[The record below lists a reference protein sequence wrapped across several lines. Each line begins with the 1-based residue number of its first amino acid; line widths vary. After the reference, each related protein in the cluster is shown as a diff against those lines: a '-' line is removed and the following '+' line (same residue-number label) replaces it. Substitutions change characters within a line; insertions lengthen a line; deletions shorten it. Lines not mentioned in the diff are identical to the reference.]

1 MAPANTTSTRS
12 LFPRNPLAL
21 PLCEASVHL
30 GRLQTYPFACK
41 YTRTV
46 SSVTCI
52 PVCWSKY
59 SASNSVVQFALLT
72 PTGVR
77 GQLDHAQQ
85 LGAPSLP

>member
-1 MAPANTTSTRS
+1 VAPANTTSTRS

-21 PLCEASVHL
+21 PLCEASVQV
-30 GRLQTYPFACK
+30 GRLHTYPFACK

-52 PVCWSKY
+52 PVRWPKY
-59 SASNSVVQFALLT
+59 GAEQLGG
-72 PTGVR
+72 PVR
-77 GQLDHAQQ
+77 TTYAHLMGIQLDHAQQ